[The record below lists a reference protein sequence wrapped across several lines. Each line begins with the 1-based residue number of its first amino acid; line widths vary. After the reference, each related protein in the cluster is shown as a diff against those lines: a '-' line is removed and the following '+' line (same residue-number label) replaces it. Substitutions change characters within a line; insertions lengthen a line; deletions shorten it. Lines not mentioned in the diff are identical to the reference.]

1 MGRLDDPNPAI
12 ELLTGFDDEE
22 AQAIALNINAKNE
35 ERKEVVQKIFD
46 EAMTMV
52 DLDKPV
58 QVLAKEG
65 WHPGVLGI
73 VAGRIMEQISQT
85 VVVLNI
91 EDGLAKGSARSLESI
106 NIFHALDNH
115 RDIFTAFGGHAGA
128 AGMTL
133 PEENLGQ
140 LSDILCHYVYDNDID
155 TSAKNT
161 LNLAEE
167 LKLSALS
174 LDT

>member
-1 MGRLDDPNPAI
+1 MS
-12 ELLTGFDDEE
+12 
-22 AQAIALNINAKNE
+22 
-35 ERKEVVQKIFD
+35 
-46 EAMTMV
+46 MV

-106 NIFHALDNH
+106 NIFHALDDH
-115 RDIFTAFGGHAGA
+115 LYCIWRARWSSWYDPSRGKSYS
-128 AGMTL
+128 TL
-133 PEENLGQ
+133 R
-140 LSDILCHYVYDNDID
+140 YFM
-155 TSAKNT
+155 
-161 LNLAEE
+161 
-167 LKLSALS
+167 
-174 LDT
+174 

>member
-1 MGRLDDPNPAI
+1 
-12 ELLTGFDDEE
+12 
-22 AQAIALNINAKNE
+22 
-35 ERKEVVQKIFD
+35 
-46 EAMTMV
+46 MTMV

-106 NIFHALDNH
+106 NIFHALDDH
-115 RDIFTAFGGHAGA
+115 RDIFTAFGGTCWSGWDDPS
-128 AGMTL
+128 GGKSWSTL
-133 PEENLGQ
+133 R
-140 LSDILCHYVYDNDID
+140 
-155 TSAKNT
+155 
-161 LNLAEE
+161 
-167 LKLSALS
+167 
-174 LDT
+174 

>member
-1 MGRLDDPNPAI
+1 
-12 ELLTGFDDEE
+12 
-22 AQAIALNINAKNE
+22 
-35 ERKEVVQKIFD
+35 
-46 EAMTMV
+46 MV

-106 NIFHALDNH
+106 NIFHALDDH

-133 PEENLGQ
+133 PEVNSQ
-140 LSDILCHYVYDNDID
+140 IFCAIMSMTM
-155 TSAKNT
+155 TSIQA
-161 LNLAEE
+161 
-167 LKLSALS
+167 LKIHLI
-174 LDT
+174 